1 MFPKNWPQNL
11 VHIVTSSISL
21 SFISQSCKGA
31 LPGHNQ
37 PLRFLWPFWLPSNS
51 KEWTI
56 PPVWTKSPGYS
67 RFGERRTPLVVV
79 AWGTTASIQVNIY
92 SFFERWG
99 GGEAEVFGNSGQTI
113 NKSTFGDDAQ
123 GELMRR
129 ANRSSF
135 QLEDCFP
142 MVPEFYRA
150 AKKSWFTTIQEV
162 YCWREN
168 PLLALQTE
176 ALQSWTSRK
185 PARLPVCSFSM
196 ACCIM
201 KTDSVRRGWH
211 TGRSESLWLIDTIE
225 YLSIRN
231 VL

>member
-92 SFFERWG
+92 SFFKRWG
-99 GGEAEVFGNSGQTI
+99 GKAEVFGNSGQTI
-113 NKSTFGDDAQ
+113 NIKVHLEMTLRVSWWDVRTGVRFSWTAFPWSQSSTGQQKKLIHNHPGGLLLKRESFAGFANWSPSKLNKQ
-123 GELMRR
+123 KTSTASSLFLQHGLLHYENWQCQEGLTYRQVSVTL
-129 ANRSSF
+129 ANRHVR
-135 QLEDCFP
+135 
-142 MVPEFYRA
+142 VPE
-150 AKKSWFTTIQEV
+150 
-162 YCWREN
+162 
-168 PLLALQTE
+168 
-176 ALQSWTSRK
+176 
-185 PARLPVCSFSM
+185 
-196 ACCIM
+196 
-201 KTDSVRRGWH
+201 H
-211 TGRSESLWLIDTIE
+211 
-225 YLSIRN
+225 
-231 VL
+231 